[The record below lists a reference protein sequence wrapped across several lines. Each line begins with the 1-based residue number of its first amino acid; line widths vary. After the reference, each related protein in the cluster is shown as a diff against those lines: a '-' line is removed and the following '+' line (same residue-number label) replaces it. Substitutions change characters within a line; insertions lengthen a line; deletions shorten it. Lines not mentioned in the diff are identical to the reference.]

1 MNTRH
6 LVPMLAVAAMISG
19 GCFGSSDGDRS
30 QEEAGISLSRDRG
43 TEMVGVPA
51 GTRIDARL
59 EQELNPL
66 DNKPGDPVS
75 GAVVAPVA
83 VDGRIV
89 IPAGSKV
96 RGRVTAI
103 DKSAENNDATV
114 LRLEFTEIQIADKS
128 YPMDVSMIG
137 AHPEVR
143 SKTNSGEAAAQ
154 IGAGAIGGAILGRIL
169 GGDSKST
176 ALGAIAGAATGTAIV
191 LGTRDSYAVLPAGS
205 VVQLRTDESMHVLAA
220 R

>member
-6 LVPMLAVAAMISG
+6 MYSILVVAAMASG

-30 QEEAGISLSRDRG
+30 QEGSGIPLSRNRG
-43 TEMVGVPA
+43 TEMIGVPT
-51 GTRIDARL
+51 GTHIDARL
-59 EQELNPL
+59 EQELSPL
-66 DNKPGDPVS
+66 DNKPGDPIAGV
-75 GAVVAPVA
+75 VVAPVA
-83 VDGRIV
+83 VDGKIV

-103 DKSAENNDATV
+103 DKSAADNDATV
-114 LRLEFTEIQIADKS
+114 LRLEFTEIQVADKS
-128 YPMDVSMIG
+128 YPMDVSLIG

-205 VVQLRTDESMHVLAA
+205 VVQLRTDEPMHILAA